1 MAPSNTARPASG
13 VSGRRAS
20 ETDRL
25 GGAINGKGSEAA
37 FARQARNTLTDSL
50 EVMADWKAELLQKH
64 RRAML
69 IWELGLISYWE
80 WQSLIDEAGQWRE
93 AAKAL
98 RERMGRAA
106 R

>member
-1 MAPSNTARPASG
+1 MAPSNAARPAPG
-13 VSGRRAS
+13 VSGQRAS

-25 GGAINGKGSEAA
+25 GGAINDIDGEAA
-37 FARQARNTLTDSL
+37 FVRQARSTLTDNL

-69 IWELGLISYWE
+69 PSELGLISYWE
-80 WQSLIDEAGQWRE
+80 WQSLIDEASQWRE
-93 AAKAL
+93 AAKAI
-98 RERMGRAA
+98 RERMGSVA